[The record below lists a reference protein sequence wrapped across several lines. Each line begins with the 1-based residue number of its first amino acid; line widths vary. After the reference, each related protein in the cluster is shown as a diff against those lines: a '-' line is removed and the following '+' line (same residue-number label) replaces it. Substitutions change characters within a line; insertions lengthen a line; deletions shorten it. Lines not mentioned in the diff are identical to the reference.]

1 MLIATDFEI
10 LRGVVASGRESI
22 PLVRRPH
29 RVATLINEQAFVDG
43 GHQIVHNHTV
53 FLEDYV
59 HDWNW
64 SDGKFRYYTRVAEK
78 ADVLIIYAEKDV
90 PSVHKFCINCGKS
103 VEPTTQ
109 LVCEECDSKINK

>member
-22 PLVRRPH
+22 PLARKPH
-29 RVATLINEQAFVDG
+29 RVATLINEQAFVDS
-43 GHQIVHNHTV
+43 GHQIVHNRTV

-64 SDGKFRYYTRVAEK
+64 YDGKFRYYTRVAEK

-90 PSVHKFCINCGKS
+90 PAEHKFCISCGKPI
-103 VEPTTQ
+103 EPGTKF
-109 LVCEECDSKINK
+109 LCSDCDPKD